1 MVGQMRLEKIQ
12 NAKRSDVD
20 LTASLQALTGSA
32 NTKFVFEEEERPE
45 WTGLRMEDMSD
56 EERRMAEDAWAQ
68 NNAIEVARLRS
79 EDTEES
85 YGLCCVHDYIT
96 KHMKLT
102 TSALHDANLVLG
114 LVLPPD
120 ATLLRHFASLH
131 QLVGENARAYAPQN
145 KQMLTVESIKSVLK
159 CLQRGGA
166 KFGGVTGNKAVLL
179 ERLQNVLKAV
189 RRKTHAERRQ
199 PRWGG

>member
-1 MVGQMRLEKIQ
+1 
-12 NAKRSDVD
+12 
-20 LTASLQALTGSA
+20 
-32 NTKFVFEEEERPE
+32 
-45 WTGLRMEDMSD
+45 MSD
-56 EERRMAEDAWAQ
+56 AERQMAEDTWAQ
-68 NNAIEVARLRS
+68 SNAIEVAHLRS

-85 YGLCCVHDYIT
+85 YGLCCIHDYLT

-145 KQMLTVESIKSVLK
+145 KLS
-159 CLQRGGA
+159 
-166 KFGGVTGNKAVLL
+166 
-179 ERLQNVLKAV
+179 
-189 RRKTHAERRQ
+189 
-199 PRWGG
+199 